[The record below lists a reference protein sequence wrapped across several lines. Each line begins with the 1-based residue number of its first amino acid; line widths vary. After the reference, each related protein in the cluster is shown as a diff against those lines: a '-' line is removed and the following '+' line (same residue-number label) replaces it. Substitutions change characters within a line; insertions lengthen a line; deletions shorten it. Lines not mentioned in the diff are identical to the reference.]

1 MITTNGRVFK
11 PILCFFQTPALAP
24 KVGNQLNQQRLSQVL
39 LMNHAGSIVT
49 LPVDLQT
56 PFARFISRSN
66 VTWLKR
72 YAIDYVF
79 SERKLVG
86 LHPKSCPELVF
97 DVVTPSPASLL
108 SDAEVLATVS
118 DIFSDSRLKFN
129 RPITLQLGH
138 HLLLKA
144 ILIHC
149 GIPDDKRSE
158 LCQILKS
165 RSKSEGQ
172 LQSRVAKLTIP
183 RSSIDMLLNLLEL
196 EGSVAKVTAALTNV
210 SSRKGEAGILVKQ
223 ALNDLDVIVGHA
235 ENMGLKNGVSIRID
249 VALQNYAT
257 HSGMLFHFVCRSN
270 LRK

>member
-1 MITTNGRVFK
+1 
-11 PILCFFQTPALAP
+11 
-24 KVGNQLNQQRLSQVL
+24 
-39 LMNHAGSIVT
+39 MNHAGSIVT

-66 VTWLKR
+66 ITWLKR
-72 YAIDYVF
+72 YSIDYVY
-79 SERKLVG
+79 SERKMVG
-86 LHPKSCPELVF
+86 LQPKSSPELVF
-97 DVVTPSPASLL
+97 DIVTPSPASFL
-108 SDAEVLATVS
+108 SDAEVLATLS
-118 DIFSDSRLKFN
+118 DVFSDSRLKIS

-144 ILIHC
+144 VLIHC

-158 LCQILKS
+158 LCQILKT

-172 LQSRVAKLTIP
+172 LQSRIAKLAIP

-210 SSRKGEAGILVKQ
+210 SSRKGEAGVLAKQ
-223 ALNDLDVIVGHA
+223 ALNELDVIVMHA
-235 ENMGLKNGVSIRID
+235 ECMGLKNAVSVRID

-257 HSGMLFHFVCRSN
+257 HSGMLFHFVCQSN
-270 LRK
+270 MRK